1 LRKAEVV
8 RLGRLRH
15 GNASGDPNT
24 APRCGAMTRHQT
36 ACRCPAIRGERRCR
50 LHGGLSTSP
59 KTLEELRRI
68 RVANTK
74 HGRFSAE
81 GLAFER
87 WRRQYVRNGYKSAR
101 AMRDPGA
108 RAHFRRRASEEILPR
123 LIEQMRQSTREEVH
137 RRDVERLR
145 AKGFI

>member
-1 LRKAEVV
+1 LR
-8 RLGRLRH
+8 G
-15 GNASGDPNT
+15 
-24 APRCGAMTRHQT
+24 
-36 ACRCPAIRGERRCR
+36 IRA
-50 LHGGLSTSP
+50 
-59 KTLEELRRI
+59 
-68 RVANTK
+68 ANTK
-74 HGRFSAE
+74 HGRFSAAV
-81 GLAFER
+81 LAFER

-137 RRDVERLR
+137 AGTWSVLR